1 MASSP
6 FVFSEAMTEDAIVAA
21 VSQEILPQPA
31 NVGSPPS
38 TIHQQLHVA
47 AHDNGLTTQA
57 LPKSTQL
64 PGAWFYEMG
73 SDEGIGSGT
82 DSGLASSGLSGG
94 CSPIAD
100 FTDDFHM
107 GDLSMPFNPRNATES
122 VEVPS
127 SEHVAEI
134 VGRQGCKIKALRA
147 KTNTYIKTPVRGE
160 EPVFVVTGR
169 LEDVIEAKREIEC
182 AAEHFTQ
189 IRASRRHS
197 QGGIPAPGHVTA
209 YVRVPLRVVGLVV
222 GPKGATIKRIQQD
235 THTYI
240 ITPSREREPIFEV
253 TGLPQNVEAA
263 RREIEQHI
271 YQRTGNM
278 PITDP
283 NAPISTYDLQKAA
296 LAAAISASQ
305 ASTGSR
311 PNYGALAAANQQS
324 LRRGSYLDEAMRL
337 AEYQRSGLLSH
348 DAKAYGALVRNM
360 NTATA
365 MSSAFAGGVY
375 GSASGSPRPGSPAS
389 SASTGTFLSGNNG
402 FHQRASPTE
411 ASTASVDMG
420 AYSAYYNEFGFP
432 SDNKLSLLSVLRGHN
447 DNTYQPWSTANVIG
461 KDKQN
466 TENSL
471 PESAFT
477 PNGGNSLFSGLNGN
491 CGFAAADSLFSGD
504 EGLGDSPT
512 NSLISSFD
520 RLNTFG
526 AYNPK
531 ISSIWSDL
539 DMKTYGCF

>member
-1 MASSP
+1 
-6 FVFSEAMTEDAIVAA
+6 MTEDVFVAA
-21 VSQEILPQPA
+21 VSQQFLPQHA
-31 NVGSPPS
+31 TVGYPPGA
-38 TIHQQLHVA
+38 IHQQLHVA
-47 AHDNGLTTQA
+47 ANINGLTTQA

-82 DSGLASSGLSGG
+82 GSGLASSGLSGG

-107 GDLSMPFNPRNATES
+107 GHLSMPLNPRNITSTES

-283 NAPISTYDLQKAA
+283 NAPISAYDLQKAA

-305 ASTGSR
+305 ATTGAR
-311 PNYGALAAANQQS
+311 PNYGALAAANQQP
-324 LRRGSYLDEAMRL
+324 LRRGSYLDDAMRF
-337 AEYQRSGLLSH
+337 AECQRNGLLSQ
-348 DAKAYGALVRNM
+348 DANAYNAMARNVK
-360 NTATA
+360 TATA
-365 MSSAFAGGVY
+365 LSAFPAGVY

-389 SASTGTFLSGNNG
+389 SAGTGAFHSGNN
-402 FHQRASPTE
+402 
-411 ASTASVDMG
+411 
-420 AYSAYYNEFGFP
+420 EF
-432 SDNKLSLLSVLRGHN
+432 
-447 DNTYQPWSTANVIG
+447 Q
-461 KDKQN
+461 Q
-466 TENSL
+466 
-471 PESAFT
+471 
-477 PNGGNSLFSGLNGN
+477 
-491 CGFAAADSLFSGD
+491 
-504 EGLGDSPT
+504 LG
-512 NSLISSFD
+512 
-520 RLNTFG
+520 
-526 AYNPK
+526 
-531 ISSIWSDL
+531 
-539 DMKTYGCF
+539 MCQCQ